1 MLPKKTR
8 KRRRQSSKNTK
19 NKRQRMNQ
27 TQIVNYQS
35 HNLSPLSH
43 NSLSVVFSFLDG
55 NEIIKI
61 SKICQEFSKIID
73 KSNLIN
79 IAFKYKLEQFFPR
92 IGEVKSY
99 YNEKVIWKDLYDKKD
114 NLNFNKQILEQM
126 LNYQCDIIMDK
137 KPLVMSIYNA
147 CFDICVRRGENS
159 DFCYSIVTKILKQK
173 AIEIQQKLSNSASN
187 RMNDYKQEKKIYTK
201 ISLWMSKTMMY
212 LERFFIP
219 NNDTLPIN
227 TLAMVLFHV
236 HIINH
241 FPEIEDEIVI
251 EDEDERIHIQN
262 LDINTLI
269 NNYIN

>member
-1 MLPKKTR
+1 M
-8 KRRRQSSKNTK
+8 
-19 NKRQRMNQ
+19 
-27 TQIVNYQS
+27 
-35 HNLSPLSH
+35 
-43 NSLSVVFSFLDG
+43 
-55 NEIIKI
+55 E
-61 SKICQEFSKIID
+61 
-73 KSNLIN
+73 
-79 IAFKYKLEQFFPR
+79 
-92 IGEVKSY
+92 
-99 YNEKVIWKDLYDKKD
+99 
-114 NLNFNKQILEQM
+114 
-126 LNYQCDIIMDK
+126 K

-159 DFCYSIVTKILKQK
+159 NFCYSIVTKILKQK
-173 AIEIQQKLSNSASN
+173 AIEIQQKLSNSVSN
-187 RMNDYKQEKKIYTK
+187 RMNDYKQAKNIYIK

-219 NNDTLPIN
+219 NNNTLPIN